1 MPNYTEKYNL
11 KKPLQDEFY
20 NIDDH
25 NGNMD
30 IIEAELKRLSESSG
44 VVISPDEPAT
54 GDVWIDTDDDS
65 GSGGAVSSVNGK
77 TGDVQLEAKDLDVY
91 NTGLVYTK
99 EEIIGLLNGKMN
111 VGDAPTSHGHDVV
124 DISGILPV
132 EKGGTGVSSL
142 SDLASTMATSMGACR
157 FKSGTFTATGTSKTN
172 IRHGLGVTPKLV
184 FIDTSAN
191 DTALEGL
198 AVGETMVR
206 TSSGGSMQ
214 IENIT
219 ISSTYITIPKSGNMS
234 GNWYALY

>member
-30 IIEAELKRLSESSG
+30 IIDAELKRLAESSG
-44 VVISPDEPAT
+44 VVISPDEPET
-54 GDVWIDTDDDS
+54 GDVWIDTDDDE
-65 GSGGAVSSVNGK
+65 GGESGGVTSVNGK
-77 TGDVQLEAKDLDVY
+77 TGDVQLEAKDIDTY
-91 NTGLVYTK
+91 TTGQVYTK

-111 VGDAPTSHGHDVV
+111 VGDAPTSHGHTVA

-132 EKGGTGVSSL
+132 ANGGTGVSSL

-157 FKSGTFTATGTSKTN
+157 FKTGTFTATGTSATS
-172 IRHGLGVTPKLV
+172 IRHGLGVIPKLV
-184 FIDTSAN
+184 FLDTNNNTSGTGYNAI
-191 DTALEGL
+191 G
-198 AVGETMVR
+198 VGQTFLR
-206 TSSGGSMQ
+206 SGNY
-214 IENIT
+214 EAIT
-219 ISSTYITIPKSGNMS
+219 ITSTYITIPKSGNMS